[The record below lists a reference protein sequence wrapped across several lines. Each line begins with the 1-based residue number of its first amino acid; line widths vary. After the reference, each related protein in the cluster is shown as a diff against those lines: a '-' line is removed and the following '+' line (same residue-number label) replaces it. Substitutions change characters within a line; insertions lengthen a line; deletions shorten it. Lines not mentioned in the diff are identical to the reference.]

1 MRNPLL
7 ISKVEEDYQER
18 VDPFDASGSDFKRK
32 IQDIEFWS
40 KLDRISSRRQASRR
54 RPMAIVY
61 PSPSARNNVSS
72 NGSQLDFAIVLLFYD
87 KIR

>member
-7 ISKVEEDYQER
+7 ISKVEEEYQER
-18 VDPFDASGSDFKRK
+18 VDPFGASGSDFKRK

-61 PSPSARNNVSS
+61 PSSFGTQQPFVLFLLVAIRALMEETS
-72 NGSQLDFAIVLLFYD
+72 N
-87 KIR
+87 